1 MSRHP
6 RGDADAQRRRDDPGM
21 PMLDDV
27 RDSATDGRATACCG
41 PQSRSAQDAMAWEE
55 RGPLAAPSLAS
66 SLLAL
71 PEGVFRMGSSEQRYP
86 ADDEGPP
93 RTVRIEAFRIAAYAV
108 SNDDFAAFVRA
119 TGCFTTA
126 ERDGLVVRVR
136 RSAARRLPPDAGR
149 SRPRLGGDRS
159 RAPAGISPRA
169 APRDVDGRED
179 HPVVH
184 VSWLDAREYCR
195 WAGGRLPTEAE
206 WEYAARGGLDG
217 ARYPWGDELTPG
229 GEHRMN
235 VFQGRFPAHNTGED
249 GFVGTAPVDAFPAN
263 GYGLHNTTG
272 NVWEWCADRFGPSR
286 PGERNM
292 RGGSYLCHESY
303 CWRYRCAARSAN
315 TPDSSAGNIGFRM
328 AADLDIVA

>member
-1 MSRHP
+1 
-6 RGDADAQRRRDDPGM
+6 M
-21 PMLDDV
+21 PVPDDV
-27 RDSATDGRATACCG
+27 RGSATGGLAAACCG
-41 PQSRSAQDAMAWEE
+41 VKSRSTEAATAGEE
-55 RGPLAAPSLAS
+55 CGPLAAPSRSLAR

-71 PEGVFRMGSSEQRYP
+71 PAGAFRMGSSEQRYP

-93 RTVRIEAFRIAAYAV
+93 RTVRVEAFRIAAYAV
-108 SNDDFAAFVRA
+108 SNDDFAAFARA
-119 TGCFTTA
+119 TGYFTTA
-126 ERDGLVVRVR
+126 ERTGWSFVFGGL
-136 RSAARRLPPDAGR
+136 LPDDFPPTGAV
-149 SRPRLGGDRS
+149 
-159 RAPAGISPRA
+159 AA
-169 APRDVDGRED
+169 APWWRQVPGACWHRPEGGTSDVHDRED

-217 ARYPWGDELTPG
+217 ARYPWGDDLTPG

-235 VFQGRFPAHNTGED
+235 VFQGCFPAHNTGED

-272 NVWEWCADRFGPSR
+272 NVWEWCADRFGPAR

-315 TPDSSAGNIGFRM
+315 SPDSSAGNIGFRM
-328 AADLDIVA
+328 AADADIVA